1 MADPGPFIEALW
13 TAIGM
18 GAASAIIWWRVGS
31 SRRGALGELARVPRQ
46 EVEWVREGETVR
58 IVGVVETTQPP
69 LEAPLSGRPCLAW
82 TVVAWLRGPS
92 RPNETIDRAVDLIV
106 RDSSGTAFAVS
117 PQAALVLDETSNY
130 GRLEQPP
137 GKLAGLISADAWE
150 ARDSELRFQEGV
162 IKAGDEVAL
171 IGKARWQADP
181 EGGGGNYREP
191 PKRLVLDGA
200 VLTNLPKA
208 RR

>member
-13 TAIGM
+13 TAVGM
-18 GAASAIIWWRVGS
+18 GAVSAIIWWRVGS
-31 SRRGALGELARVPRQ
+31 ARRGQLGALARVPRK
-46 EVEWVREGETVR
+46 EVSRVRDGETVR
-58 IVGVVETTQPP
+58 IVGVVESAQPP

-82 TVVAWLRGPS
+82 TVVAWLRGA
-92 RPNETIDRAVDLIV
+92 NQTNVTIDRAVDLIV
-106 RDSSGTAFAVS
+106 RDSSGTAFAGA
-117 PQAALVLDETSNY
+117 PQAALVLDETSTY

-137 GKLAGLISADAWE
+137 GQLGGLISADAWE
-150 ARDSELRFQEGV
+150 RRDSQLRFEEGV
-162 IKAGDEVAL
+162 VKAGDEVAL
-171 IGKARWQADP
+171 IGKARWQPDP